1 MEQWDKYPGGCHPS
15 VQCLFLLCVGFNT
28 GLSASLHLQE
38 EAFPKPVFTE
48 DSIDKMN
55 KGVFTAP
62 CTAKSVNF
70 LWTTDSAQPLSPA
83 TTRSPLSVGSCL
95 LVLDTPP
102 PHSPAASL
110 WAHTFSDAGR

>member
-1 MEQWDKYPGGCHPS
+1 MGQVPQGLPPS
-15 VQCLFLLCVGFNT
+15 VQSLLLLCMSFNT

-38 EAFPKPVFTE
+38 EASPKPVFTE

-62 CTAKSVNF
+62 CTAKSVSF
-70 LWTTDSAQPLSPA
+70 LWTADSAQPLSPV

-95 LVLDTPP
+95 PVLDTPP
-102 PHSPAASL
+102 PHSPAAAL